1 MIRNGEGIELDSLFW
16 MPKSGKASFTLTF
29 DPLPMDTE
37 SFDFIE
43 SDCKDC
49 FKIWGINLSNQYS
62 VLTEIPEEYL
72 QAHQSEED
80 FEITWNKGNIYL
92 LSGPA
97 CPFPVRY
104 PAEIS

>member
-1 MIRNGEGIELDSLFW
+1 NGEGIELDSLFW

-80 FEITWNKGNIYL
+80 FEIKWSKGDATVSGTIAEYL
-92 LSGPA
+92 PGTL
-97 CPFPVRY
+97 
-104 PAEIS
+104 